1 MGKMTKRQQ
10 FWLAHIQ
17 TATRSGES
25 LQRYARRHG
34 LSVASLYNAKS
45 VLKRGGSLSI
55 STDLG
60 SSSFVPVQI
69 TGSERSEIR
78 CRLQHVSG
86 WQLEMDRLPD
96 PAWLRRLMGDAGT
109 DDAA

>member
-1 MGKMTKRQQ
+1 MGRKAKRQQ
-10 FWLAHIQ
+10 FWLEHIQ
-17 TATRSGES
+17 AAKQSGES
-25 LQRYARRHG
+25 LQRYAKRHG

-45 VLKRGGSLSI
+45 ILKRAGLRSMVS
-55 STDLG
+55 LG
-60 SSSFVPVQI
+60 SRRFVPVQI
-69 TGSERSEIR
+69 TGSVRAEIR

-96 PAWLRRLMGDAGT
+96 PAWLRSLMGDAGA